1 MTTRREALLV
11 LAALPILPACGGGG
25 GTDTGTGGSDTGG
38 GGGSCGGIVDDNHGH
53 TISVPRADVTAGTPQ
68 SYEIRGSAGHSHT
81 VSVSAAQFT
90 ILGDVGM
97 VILTSANT
105 NGHTHQVTI
114 NCT

>member
-11 LAALPILPACGGGG
+11 LAALPLLPACGGGG
-25 GTDTGTGGSDTGG
+25 GTDSGTGEGDTGG

-53 TISVPRADVTAGTPQ
+53 SISVPRADVTAGTARTYDIQ
-68 SYEIRGSAGHSHT
+68 GSSGHSHEL
-81 VSVSAAQFT
+81 SISAAQFA
-90 ILGDVGM
+90 ILADVGM
-97 VILTSANT
+97 VIVTSANT